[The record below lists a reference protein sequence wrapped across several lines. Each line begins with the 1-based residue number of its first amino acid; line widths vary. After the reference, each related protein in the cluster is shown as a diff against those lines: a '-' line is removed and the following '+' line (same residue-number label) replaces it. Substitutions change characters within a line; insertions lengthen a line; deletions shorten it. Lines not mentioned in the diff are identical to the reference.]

1 MLLKLAWKNIWRN
14 KVRSTVLLFAI
25 AIGIWAGVFLWAI
38 YAGLVKQRVSLA
50 IDTETSHIQIH
61 KKGYIEDPDLKNY
74 IHDSTIRNFLLN
86 LPEISAVSERII
98 ANGMIMS
105 AETGSGVR
113 IVGIDP
119 GNEKKVTNIYNK
131 IIEGSYLDI
140 NSVRNPIII
149 GKKLA
154 DKLNV
159 KIKSKVVIVTQQ
171 IDGSIVKDQYRVVGI
186 YRTSNSMFDEMN
198 VFVLKNNLSTLLNI
212 DNNCTH
218 EIAIRLN
225 SNELLENAKL
235 KLNLTYSEYDI
246 KTWLEVMP
254 EVKIVVETMDL
265 TMIIFLGIMLFA
277 LIFVIINT
285 MLMAILERVKELGM
299 LMAIGMNKTK
309 IFMMIMYETVLLTFT
324 GAIIGI
330 FIAVVN
336 AIVFSKTGINLSV
349 WSDAFAS
356 IGYDAIIYPV
366 LETKMV
372 IITTIMVIS
381 TGILASIYPAIK
393 ALSLKPVEALHT
405 DV

>member
-14 KVRSTVLLFAI
+14 KIRSTVLLFAI
-25 AIGIWAGVFLWAI
+25 AIGIWAGVLLWAI

-86 LPEISAVSERII
+86 IPEVSAVSERII

-105 AETGSGVR
+105 AETGGGVR

-119 GNEKKVTNIYNK
+119 ENEKSVTNIYNK

-140 NSVRNPIII
+140 SNVRNPIVI

-186 YRTSNSMFDEMN
+186 YQTSNSMFDEMN

-212 DNNCTH
+212 DNNSTH
-218 EIAIRLN
+218 EIAIRLK

-235 KLNLTYSEYDI
+235 KLNFTYSGYDI
-246 KTWLEVMP
+246 KTWLELMP

-309 IFMMIMYETVLLTFT
+309 IFIMIMYETVMLTIT

-336 AIVFSKTGINLSV
+336 AIVFSKTGINLSA

-366 LETKMV
+366 LETRMVTITTLMV
-372 IITTIMVIS
+372 IL
-381 TGILASIYPAIK
+381 TGILASVYPAVK

>member
-1 MLLKLAWKNIWRN
+1 
-14 KVRSTVLLFAI
+14 
-25 AIGIWAGVFLWAI
+25 
-38 YAGLVKQRVSLA
+38 
-50 IDTETSHIQIH
+50 
-61 KKGYIEDPDLKNY
+61 
-74 IHDSTIRNFLLN
+74 
-86 LPEISAVSERII
+86 
-98 ANGMIMS
+98 MS

-119 GNEKKVTNIYNK
+119 VNEKKVTNIYNK
-131 IIEGSYLDI
+131 IIEGTYLDI

-235 KLNLTYSEYDI
+235 KLNFTYSGYDI
-246 KTWLEVMP
+246 KTWLELMP

-309 IFMMIMYETVLLTFT
+309 IFMMIMYETVF
-324 GAIIGI
+324 
-330 FIAVVN
+330 
-336 AIVFSKTGINLSV
+336 
-349 WSDAFAS
+349 
-356 IGYDAIIYPV
+356 
-366 LETKMV
+366 
-372 IITTIMVIS
+372 
-381 TGILASIYPAIK
+381 
-393 ALSLKPVEALHT
+393 
-405 DV
+405 